1 MIRHRYVLKKGDIL
15 TGVYSSI
22 ETAKERAEEMLKES
36 KLGDPDISLHTIE
49 WESEWEK
56 LS

>member
-15 TGVYSSI
+15 AGVYSSI